1 VQAANVVPSM
11 SADASTTRPAVANND
26 RLIRNAL
33 FLATFLLTWL
43 TAAPFPEL
51 GDPDTADSSDGNL
64 FGQVLTLLSTGALA
78 AFAVSRNARIVLK
91 AFTPL
96 LALTLAWFAVSAV
109 MSAHPELA
117 GRRLVLAVFTIFAA
131 AVFLLLPEDRQHFGR
146 LLAVGSL
153 IVLAVCYAGVLFI
166 PDRAIHQFGD
176 LMENDL
182 AGAWRGAFGH
192 KNGAG
197 ASMVVLIFIGI
208 YVSRTF
214 NLGVG
219 LLIVALS
226 AVFLVFSMAKSPL
239 RLLPL
244 VLLIAFMVD
253 WLRSPSL
260 KLVLIAGVP
269 LAINVMSVGSVYFEA
284 IATMLAGIISDPS
297 YTGRDVIW
305 LFTFD
310 QIAQRPIVGFGFQAF
325 WGTSALADGSI
336 EESWG
341 YRASDAHNAFLNV
354 AVMTGVVG
362 LALSLLWIVAQ
373 PFADYVR
380 GRSTRPDPALTMLF
394 LQVWLFGLLLSAFES
409 VLFSGG
415 SSLWFM
421 MIVAIVGF
429 RYQLTAR
436 PAR

>member
-1 VQAANVVPSM
+1 MTIASPARAV
-11 SADASTTRPAVANND
+11 DAGDD
-26 RLIRNAL
+26 RLVRNAL

-43 TAAPFPEL
+43 TATPFPDI
-51 GDPDTADSSDGNL
+51 GDPQSPTSSEGNL
-64 FGQVLTLLSTGALA
+64 FGQVLTLLSTAALA
-78 AFAVSRNARIVLK
+78 AFAICKNARIVLK

-96 LALTLAWFAVSAV
+96 LALTLVWFAVSAV

-117 GRRLVLAVFTIFAA
+117 GRRLVLAVFTIFGA
-131 AVFLLLPEDRQHFGR
+131 AVFLLLPEDRVHFGR

-153 IVLAVCYAGVLFI
+153 IVLALCYSGVLLI
-166 PDRAIHQFGD
+166 PGRAIHQFGD
-176 LMENDL
+176 LMESDL

-208 YVSRTF
+208 YVCRTF
-214 NLGVG
+214 NLAVG

-226 AVFLVFSMAKSPL
+226 GVFLVFSMAKSPL
-239 RLLPL
+239 RLLPV
-244 VLLIAFMVD
+244 VLLVAFLVD
-253 WLRSPSL
+253 WLRSPTL
-260 KLVLIAGVP
+260 KLVLIAGIP
-269 LAINVMSVGSVYFEA
+269 LVLNTLTVGSVAFEA
-284 IATMLAGIISDPS
+284 VAAMLTGVISDPS
-297 YTGRDVIW
+297 FTGRDVIW
-305 LFTFD
+305 LFTLD
-310 QIAQRPIVGFGFQAF
+310 QIAQRPVAGFGFQAF
-325 WGTSALADGSI
+325 WGTSELADGSI

-341 YRASDAHNAFLNV
+341 YRASDAHNSFLNV
-354 AVMTGVVG
+354 AVMTGIAG
-362 LALSLLWIVAQ
+362 LALSLLWTVVQ

-394 LQVWLFGLLLSAFES
+394 LQIWLFGLFLSAFES

-429 RYQLTAR
+429 RYQTTAR
-436 PAR
+436 LAR